1 MVKRKQSTA
10 FVAYYRVS
18 TERQGRSGLSLEAQ
32 RKLVEEFCAAC
43 PPVAEF
49 TEIESGKRDDR
60 PQLALAL
67 AECRRLG
74 ASLVIAKLDRLGRR
88 LSFIA
93 GLMDK
98 DVPFFAA
105 DMPHADRFRLHLEA
119 VIAEDERRRISE
131 RTTAALAA
139 AKARGTKLGGYRGGP
154 TITAKDAT
162 RGRMKAAEVKTAE
175 ARKVALQVL
184 PAITRIQQ
192 RQGITSA
199 SGIAKALNDQG
210 ITTPRGGQWQAVQV
224 QRIISRAS

>member
-1 MVKRKQSTA
+1 MAKSKPNKL
-10 FVAYYRVS
+10 FVAYYRAS
-18 TERQGRSGLSLEAQ
+18 SERQGKSGLGLEAQ
-32 RKLVEEFCAAC
+32 RKLVRDFCGDGW

-49 TEIESGKRDDR
+49 TEVESGKRDDR

-131 RTTAALAA
+131 RTIAALQA

-154 TITAKDAT
+154 AITAHDAT
-162 RGRMKAAEVKTAE
+162 KGRIKAAEAKAMKATQE
-175 ARKVALQVL
+175 AQALL
-184 PAITRIQQ
+184 PAIRELEAE
-192 RQGITSA
+192 GITTA
-199 SGIAKALNDQG
+199 YGIARALNDQG

-224 QRIISRAS
+224 QRVIDRQG